1 MFVEA
6 LRILLQSKYEVIGVV
21 ADGHTLVAEAIR
33 LVPDILVVDVGM
45 PFLNGF
51 DAARQIKDKM
61 PNMSV
66 VFVTMQENPVMAAA
80 AKELG
85 AGFVLK
91 LSSSSELLTAIEDV
105 LHGKPYISA
114 RLKSDDWVA
123 ERARARLFTKDL
135 TARQREIVQLCAE
148 GRAIKE
154 IASTLC
160 LSEKTV
166 EFHKHNIMGTYGIK
180 NNAELVL
187 FALKLGL
194 ISMNSSLDHRSPGT
208 SSFRENH

>member
-1 MFVEA
+1 
-6 LRILLQSKYEVIGVV
+6 
-21 ADGHTLVAEAIR
+21 
-33 LVPDILVVDVGM
+33 
-45 PFLNGF
+45 
-51 DAARQIKDKM
+51 
-61 PNMSV
+61 
-66 VFVTMQENPVMAAA
+66 MAAA

-91 LSSSSELLTAIEDV
+91 QSSSSELLTAIEDV

-208 SSFRENH
+208 SSFHENH